1 MFDTIKILDLNN
13 ETKDK
18 LTNKFFNSI
27 LKIQFLENNSNL
39 CDLLF
44 INDSSIFNRLFDYI
58 HKNTLSYTKII
69 VKFKKFEKFRG
80 VLSNILAKFIY
91 DEMMSTLNELNDYL
105 FSDYESID
113 YFYDLLIENK
123 MTFKSFESSINQKLF
138 KTFNFILMDNGS
150 KEELLNKENFRE
162 MILKIIFLILNSEGK
177 YNPKNCND
185 IFEVIKFLLEKIK
198 EEKFYTDMLKI
209 FFVELYDFKCYENDI
224 SLKYEFLKGKDI
236 FEDTSNLKLKE
247 LNYNLFNY
255 LGNIITSFTS
265 FETYI
270 GIINYFTKYFNYI
283 FCYYYPVFLNEFKE
297 FSNDEIKKDE
307 CDNSFLLCNFFHVF
321 KSKRISYKFYFYL
334 INYAKKHNKKVFD
347 IFKDSKDTLTRL
359 FNLCPFPFYFDII
372 YDSLK
377 DENIYL
383 ENEVYIN
390 ELIEMILA
398 INLSDKNKVIIAD
411 ETIQKEYEKYF
422 YNTIQLI
429 KIFFCISQ
437 DSRSN
442 KIFNNYKLKYYF
454 FQLFTKIKKYM
465 FIFSS
470 YLINLDANNKIQKTL
485 LEMIFIITISF
496 ININNSAQEQIDI
509 NKKIYELF
517 LNEKEEKI
525 NNIDEDIGKSIIFIY
540 DFVNSSS
547 KNNKAMTINSDNYF
561 DINYENYF
569 YEKKSIK
576 EEKLLLIEFIIF
588 LYKHKANKSI
598 NIINDNEENNLYNEF
613 LNILIDDLILLINNC
628 SGFQKSKNDKL
639 YNSIIDFINEN
650 SNNMDIMLKESF
662 KLVIENKINQE
673 INKKKLKTNTEF
685 DYLSLIKHD
694 ENEIAECLLKEK
706 CLLTKKESDNTPEE
720 IRIKDNITMGEM
732 SSYFNIE
739 TKNVVKCFKKDI
751 LLKDCSIY
759 FVDVYFNDKN
769 FSKIKN
775 SFYYNYKN
783 NLPDNDK
790 EKSLKLLNYPSKLK
804 NFSSNKYATPK
815 VFLTCDTN
823 IYKNIYFSLCYPK
836 INKELFKKE
845 SFPLLPSHYQYYNNI
860 LKKIG
865 NHPMAMLNC
874 ELISVRNI
882 IFGQLDFYE
891 NFLLFKNK
899 ETFEDYKT
907 NIKYIFSSGDETV
920 IEKKMILI
928 DYEEIEE
935 VFQRNVAYNK
945 QAIEIFLKNGKS
957 YYFNLFDC
965 NSLNDFYKNIDK
977 IIKRNNISDITITK
991 EPKSTFEHKGYTKDW
1006 ETNIINNYQYL
1017 LYLNKYSDRNF
1028 SDINQYPIFPWI
1040 MLNKDYADIIEN
1052 NNDNINKG
1060 NAEANEK
1067 KIYFRNMKYFIIPQK
1082 EERRQKAILYYQE
1095 SKKENPKNPI
1105 HFRLHYS
1112 TGGYI
1117 LLYLMRISPFMNM
1130 HIKFQGN
1137 SFDNPNRMVYDMDE
1151 ILNTIQ
1157 NVDDNREL
1165 IPEFFTT
1172 CEFFYNLNYVY
1183 FGLRRSDKKLV
1194 NNIQV
1199 SSIFGS
1205 LEKYIYYNRLF
1216 LNNRTSESNQSFPKC
1231 KIYHWINLIFG
1242 TMQYPTSEQ
1251 SLNKFERYT
1260 YRQSISLIE
1269 KKKKY
1274 IKEGLTEE
1282 QILKKIFTK
1291 KLQIMSFGQ
1300 CPVQILNNKLY
1311 NYKNDYS
1318 IYNSQTNKVYDFIN
1332 QDNKI
1337 ITFWVNENQNYI
1349 YFLAK
1354 NKNNKKM
1361 SILIYDERFFNKY
1374 QVFIDNIK
1382 LFNCKNYRN
1391 QRGKEKEKE
1400 KKRRKSMNIN
1410 LKEDTSIKREK
1421 GKRSKSFWQSKISK
1435 TDKDFENYILSDLS
1449 EMYML
1454 NLRDAI
1460 MDLNDYSNIY
1470 FFVGRNKDNTIKIYT
1485 PNSNGKLFGLI
1496 KTDGFISVIKK
1507 KDNDSFFTGHINGKL
1522 IEWKIIY
1529 KDRKNVTLTSYKTD
1543 EKKYFLSNISLKR
1556 EIIAHKYSMITS
1568 INFNEKHNIILTSDM
1583 EGLLYIRKY
1592 YNFEFLTKIHI
1603 NNNCFVNK
1611 IFLNDYDIICTMNFD
1626 KNKYKNYFSLYTING
1641 ILIEKSKNYLS
1652 IDSYIIKNGKIIFNS
1667 LSKDSSLFIF
1677 GFNKDDEIKSDNVLE
1692 NLDIKEDLDN
1702 IKNFFIENNNI
1713 YILSKNG
1720 KFFKGSYPKLNSL
1733 SFGLDTFN
1741 SFIIQ

>member
-27 LKIQFLENNSNL
+27 LKIQFLETNSNL

-44 INDSSIFNRLFDYI
+44 INDSSIFNRVFDYI

-69 VKFKKFEKFRG
+69 VKFKKIEKFRK
-80 VLSNILAKFIY
+80 VISNILPKFTC
-91 DEMMSTLNELNDYL
+91 DEMICTLNELNDYL
-105 FSDYESID
+105 FSDYESLD
-113 YFYDLLIENK
+113 YFYDLLIENQI
-123 MTFKSFESSINQKLF
+123 TFKSFENTINQKLF
-138 KTFNFILMDNGS
+138 KAFNFMLMDNDK
-150 KEELLNKENFRE
+150 KEGLLNKENFRE
-162 MILKIIFLILNSEGK
+162 MILKIIFLILNSDGK
-177 YNPKNCND
+177 YNPKNCSD
-185 IFEVIKFLLEKIK
+185 IFEVIKFLLGKIK

-209 FFVELYDFKCYENDI
+209 FFVELYDSKDYENDI
-224 SLKYEFLKGKDI
+224 NLKYEFIKGKD
-236 FEDTSNLKLKE
+236 FFKDASNLKLKE

-270 GIINYFTKYFNYI
+270 GIINYFIEYFNYI
-283 FCYYYPVFLNEFKE
+283 FCHYYPVFLNEYKG
-297 FSNDEIKKDE
+297 FSNDEIKTDK
-307 CDNSFLLCNFFHVF
+307 CDNFFLLCNFFHVF
-321 KSKRISYKFYFYL
+321 KSKKISYKFYFYL
-334 INYAKKHNKKVFD
+334 INYAKKYNKKVFD
-347 IFKDSKDTLTRL
+347 IFINYKNTLTRL

-377 DENIYL
+377 DENIYV

-390 ELIEMILA
+390 ELIEMV
-398 INLSDKNKVIIAD
+398 LSIDLSNKNKVIVAD
-411 ETIQKEYEKYF
+411 ETIENEYEKYF

-437 DSRSN
+437 DARSN

-454 FQLFTKIKKYM
+454 SQFFKKIKKYL

-470 YLINLDANNKIQKTL
+470 YLINLDSNNEIQKTL
-485 LEMIFIITISF
+485 LEMIFNITISF

-517 LNEKEEKI
+517 LNEKSEKK
-525 NNIDEDIGKSIIFIY
+525 NNIGEDIGKSIIFIY
-540 DFVNSSS
+540 DLVNSAS
-547 KNNKAMTINSDNYF
+547 KNNKAITINKGNYF

-588 LYKHKANKSI
+588 LYKQKANSSM
-598 NIINDNEENNLYNEF
+598 NNINDNEENNLINEF
-613 LNILIDDLILLINNC
+613 LNMLIDDLILLINKC

-639 YNSIIDFINEN
+639 YDSIIDFINEN
-650 SNNMDIMLKESF
+650 TNNMDIMLKESLI
-662 KLVIENKINQE
+662 LVIENKIHQY
-673 INKKKLKTNTEF
+673 INKKKLKIHTEL
-685 DYLSLIKHD
+685 DYLNLIKHD
-694 ENEIAECLLKEK
+694 EKEITECLLKEK
-706 CLLTKKESDNTPEE
+706 CLLIKKESDDIPEE
-720 IRIKDNITMGEM
+720 LRIKDSITKGEVN
-732 SSYFNIE
+732 SYFNIE

-759 FVDVYFNDKN
+759 FADIYFNDKN

-783 NLPDNDK
+783 NLPDYDK
-790 EKSLKLLNYPSKLK
+790 ENSFKCLNYPSKLR

-815 VFLTCDTN
+815 LFLTCDTN

-865 NHPMAMLNC
+865 NHPMSTLNC
-874 ELISVRNI
+874 ELISVKNT

-891 NFLLFKNK
+891 NFILFKNK
-899 ETFEDYKT
+899 ETFGDYKT
-907 NIKYIFSSGDETV
+907 NIKYIFSSGDETI
-920 IEKKMILI
+920 IEKKMIFI
-928 DYEEIEE
+928 DYDQIEE
-935 VFQRNVAYNK
+935 VFQRNIAYNK
-945 QAIEIFLKNGKS
+945 QAVEISLRDGKS
-957 YYFNLFDC
+957 YFFNLFDC
-965 NSLNDFYKNIDK
+965 NSLNDFYRNIDK
-977 IIKRNNISDITITK
+977 IVKRNNISDISITK
-991 EPKSTFEHKGYTKDW
+991 EPKNTFEHKGYTKDW

-1028 SDINQYPIFPWI
+1028 NDINQYPIFPWI
-1040 MLNKDYADIIEN
+1040 MLNKDFADINEN
-1052 NNDNINKG
+1052 NNDNTNDG
-1060 NAEANEK
+1060 NAEVNEK

-1082 EERRQKAILYYQE
+1082 EERRQKAILNYRE

-1151 ILNTIQ
+1151 LLETIQ

-1172 CEFFYNLNYVY
+1172 SEYFYNLNYVY
-1183 FGLRRSDKKLV
+1183 FGLRRVDKKLV
-1194 NNIQV
+1194 NNMQV

-1216 LNNRTSESNQSFPKC
+1216 LNNRNSRSDQSFPKC

-1251 SLNKFERYT
+1251 GLNKFDRYT
-1260 YRQSISLIE
+1260 YRQCISLIE
-1269 KKKKY
+1269 KKQKY

-1282 QILKKIFTK
+1282 KIIKKIFTK

-1300 CPVQILNNKLY
+1300 CPDQILNNKLS
-1311 NYKNDYS
+1311 NYKNDHS

-1337 ITFWVNENQNYI
+1337 ITFWVNENINYI

-1354 NKNNKKM
+1354 NKNSKKM
-1361 SILIYDERFFNKY
+1361 SILIYDEKFVNKY

-1382 LFNCKNYRN
+1382 LFNCKNYYN

-1400 KKRRKSMNIN
+1400 KKRRKSMIIN
-1410 LKEDTSIKREK
+1410 FKEDISIKRER

-1435 TDKDFENYILSDLS
+1435 GDRDFDNYIFIDLS
-1449 EMYML
+1449 EIYML

-1460 MDLNDYSNIY
+1460 MDLNDYYNIY
-1470 FFVGRNKDNTIKIYT
+1470 FFVGRNKDNSIKIYT
-1485 PNSNGKLFGLI
+1485 PKSNGKLFGLI

-1529 KDRKNVTLTSYKTD
+1529 KDKKNVILTSYKNA
-1543 EKKYFLSNISLKR
+1543 EKNYYLSDISLKR

-1583 EGLLYIRKY
+1583 EGLVYIRKY
-1592 YNFEFLTKIHI
+1592 YNFEFLTKIYI
-1603 NNNCFVNK
+1603 NKNCFVNQ
-1611 IFLNDYDIICTMNFD
+1611 IFLNDYDIICTINFD
-1626 KNKYKNYFSLYTING
+1626 KNKYKNFFSLYTING
-1641 ILIEKSKNYLS
+1641 ILIEKSKNYLCK
-1652 IDSYIIKNGKIIFNS
+1652 DSYILKNGKIIFNS

-1677 GFNKDDEIKSDNVLE
+1677 GFNKDDEVKMDNALE
-1692 NLDIKEDLDN
+1692 NLNIKEDLNN
-1702 IKNFFIENNNI
+1702 IKNFVIENNNI
-1713 YILSKNG
+1713 YILSKNE
-1720 KFFKGSYPKLNSL
+1720 KFFKGSYLKLNSL